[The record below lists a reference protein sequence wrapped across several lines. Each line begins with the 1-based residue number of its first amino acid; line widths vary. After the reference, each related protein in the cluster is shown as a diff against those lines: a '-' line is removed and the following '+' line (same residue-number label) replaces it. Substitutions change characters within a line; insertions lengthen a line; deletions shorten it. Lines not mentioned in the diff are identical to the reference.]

1 MSAPRDTGQ
10 ATAAA
15 GDGFDQL
22 IHAPARLR
30 ICAALDP
37 VREIEFGALLTLLG
51 ISKSALSKHISM
63 LADAGYVEQLRAVR
77 DTRQRVWL
85 RLTETGRS
93 AYRGHVAA
101 LHRIVGNSRAQARAP
116 EREHLNRPSTTPAAT
131 G

>member
-1 MSAPRDTGQ
+1 MTAPHGTGQ

-15 GDGFDQL
+15 EDGFDHL

-30 ICAALDP
+30 VCAALDP
-37 VREIEFGALLTLLG
+37 VREIEFGALLTLLD
-51 ISKSALSKHISM
+51 ISKSALSKHISV
-63 LADAGYVEQLRAVR
+63 LADAGYVAQRRAVR

-101 LHRIVGNSRAQARAP
+101 LHRIVGNAQAQKP
-116 EREHLNRPSTTPAAT
+116 KREYLGEPGTTSAIA